1 MGKEYEVF
9 VENLRQILLER
20 FGLAEK
26 QIFFREKN
34 EGNITPRKDRLFVE
48 CGASKA
54 GKEVCG
60 IHTEELFENF
70 EQGVSM
76 ENIADTVER

>member
-20 FGLAEK
+20 FGLAEE

-48 CGASKA
+48 CGVSK
-54 GKEVCG
+54 
-60 IHTEELFENF
+60 T
-70 EQGVSM
+70 
-76 ENIADTVER
+76 